1 MKTMKTTIYILAALF
16 VMNFTLLSAGNP
28 KIIIVRVNIKTDK
41 IHVHEAELAPVTPKE
56 AFFNDSEPR
65 PLYEISRL
73 APITS
78 MEATFEEIQS
88 DFIIPSISPFV
99 LQKIAPVTPGEADF
113 EETPIESISG
123 IDLLAPVSPMAAAF
137 EE

>member
-1 MKTMKTTIYILAALF
+1 MKTTIYILAALF

-56 AFFNDSEPR
+56 AFFYDVEPR
-65 PLYEISRL
+65 PLFEISRL
-73 APITS
+73 APITPK
-78 MEATFEEIQS
+78 EAIFEDIQTEY
-88 DFIIPSISPFV
+88 IIPSISPLI

-113 EETPIESISG
+113 EENPIDSISG
-123 IDLLAPVSPMAAAF
+123 IDLLAPVSPLSAAF